1 MARSLRP
8 TQAFPVTTRRLQVV
22 RVEEV
27 TPGMRRVVLG
37 GEGLAAHAA
46 DTGHTVHAFRSEGFD
61 DHVKVILR
69 HPDLEEPVLPR
80 QMDGVL
86 EWPRDER
93 SVVRTYTV
101 RRWDPE
107 RGEVDIDVVTH
118 GDGPGVRWA
127 VAARPGDAVHIAG
140 PRRSSG
146 HPRDVDWVL
155 VAGDETALP
164 AIARWLE
171 EWPDGQR
178 GRVIIEVGAEDR
190 RQDLPHPPGVEVIWI
205 DSAGADP
212 GTATPLADAVR
223 ALAWPDGAVFA
234 WVAGE
239 AEAVAPLRRWLR
251 DEKGLRDEQIQ
262 VTAYWHRDGG

>member
-1 MARSLRP
+1 MAKSVRP
-8 TQAFPVTTRRLQVV
+8 TEAFPITTRELRVL
-22 RVEEV
+22 RVEDV
-27 TPGMRRVVLG
+27 TPGMRRIVLG
-37 GEGLAAHAA
+37 GDGLAAHTA
-46 DTGHTVHAFRSEGFD
+46 DTGYSVGAFRSDGFD

-69 HPDLEEPVLPR
+69 HPDLTEPLLPK

-86 EWPRDER
+86 EWPRDDR

-107 RGEVDIDVVTH
+107 HGEVDVDVVTH

-127 VAARPGDAVHIAG
+127 VTARPGDAVHIAG

-178 GRVIIEVGAEDR
+178 GRVLIEVSSEDR
-190 RQDLPHPPGVEVIWI
+190 RQDLPHPPGVDVTWI
-205 DSAGADP
+205 DSAGTDP
-212 GTATPLADAVR
+212 GATTLLADAVR
-223 ALAWPDGAVFA
+223 NLEWWDGTGFV

-239 AEAVAPLRRWLR
+239 AGAVAPLRRWLR
-251 DEKGLRDEQIQ
+251 DERDLRDEQVQI
-262 VTAYWHRDGG
+262 TAYWHRGDG